1 MERCEV
7 LQEVPEYCLRKLS
20 RKEGEVMSKR
30 KFTPEEVALIHRTMM
45 DGASKDDVALFVATC
60 ERTGLDPFARQ
71 IMASSRNTRKDGN
84 WVTVWNWLVT
94 IDGLR
99 KIAVD
104 SGDYEGQ
111 EGPYWCGEDGA
122 WKEIWVKGNP
132 FAAKVIVHRKGFRT
146 GLAGIAK
153 YESYVQKTKE
163 GKPNQ
168 VWTNLGDHMLAK
180 CAEALALRKAFPNEM
195 AGLYT
200 TDEMAQAGVEPPKAE
215 PEATKPA
222 PAAAAGPSEWTIE
235 AQDAFAWLEDRA
247 YQAFKA
253 GGKPEAFE
261 KFQAKWKARKAAEP
275 SLTVLDEMSQFVGK
289 LEAAASKAKPV
300 EPEVAA

>member
-1 MERCEV
+1 
-7 LQEVPEYCLRKLS
+7 
-20 RKEGEVMSKR
+20 MSKR

-45 DGASKDDVALFVATC
+45 AGASKDDVALFVATC

-71 IMASSRNTRKDGN
+71 IMASSRNTQKDGA

-99 KIAVD
+99 KVAVD
-104 SGDYEGQ
+104 SGEYEGQ
-111 EGPYWCGEDGA
+111 EGPFWCGKDGT
-122 WKEIWVKGNP
+122 WKEIWTDGDP
-132 FAAKVIVHRKGFRT
+132 YAAKVIVHRKGFRT

-153 YESYVQKTKE
+153 FESYVQKKRD

-168 VWTNLGDHMLAK
+168 VWANLGDHMIAK

-200 TDEMAQAGVEPPKAE
+200 TDEMAQAGFDAPKAE

-289 LEAAASKAKPV
+289 LEDAAAKAKPT